1 MRLPFALIRA
11 IALLFFTTPI
21 LSGCAA
27 LLDRPAGIQPPSDQ
41 QLRDWAD
48 HRERVE
54 SLNDWQFEG
63 RAAIR
68 SGISGGSVRVNWT
81 QVGDVTALTL
91 NGPFD
96 SGTLA
101 LTGTTSHMLITDGRG
116 NSRMTDAPISL
127 LEEQTGWRVPLDR
140 LPRWV
145 RGLPSG
151 DLDQLPPGDFQ
162 LDPQGRLAAL
172 HEQDWEIDY
181 DRYQSVSG
189 SHVLPHFIEL
199 ENDDIRI
206 RMVVDRWIL
215 ETDARD

>member
-1 MRLPFALIRA
+1 MRLPSALIRTT
-11 IALLFFTTPI
+11 ALLFSTSLI
-21 LSGCAA
+21 LSGCASM
-27 LLDRPAGIQPPSDQ
+27 LDRPGGVEPPSEQ
-41 QLRDWAD
+41 QLLDWAE

-54 SLNDWQFEG
+54 ALNDWQFEG

-68 SGISGGSVRVNWT
+68 SGISGGSVRVDWT

-116 NSRMTDAPISL
+116 NSRMTDTPIAL

-151 DLDQLPPGDFQ
+151 DLAQLPPGDFQ
-162 LDPQGRLAAL
+162 LDPQGRLVAL
-172 HEQDWEIDY
+172 HEQDWDIHY

-189 SHVLPHFIEL
+189 KHTLPRFIEL

-206 RMVVDRWIL
+206 RLVVDRWNL
-215 ETDARD
+215 EDDGRE

>member
-1 MRLPFALIRA
+1 MRLPFALFCA
-11 IALLFFTTPI
+11 TALLFSTTLI

-27 LLDRPAGIQPPSDQ
+27 LLDRPEGVQPPSEQ
-41 QLRDWAD
+41 QLVDWAE
-48 HRERVE
+48 HRNRIE

-68 SGISGGSVRVNWT
+68 SGISGGSVRVDWT
-81 QVGDVTALTL
+81 QVGDVTAVTL
-91 NGPFD
+91 SGPFD

-101 LTGTTSHMLITDGRG
+101 LTGTTAHMLITDGRG
-116 NSRMTDAPISL
+116 NSRMTDTPIAL

-145 RGLPSG
+145 RGLSSG
-151 DLDQLPPGDFQ
+151 DLAQLPPGDFQ

-172 HEQDWEIDY
+172 NEQDWKIDY
-181 DRYQSVSG
+181 DHYQSVSG
-189 SHVLPHFIEL
+189 GYALPHFIEL

-215 ETDARD
+215 EAEGRE

>member
-11 IALLFFTTPI
+11 TALLFSTTLV

-27 LLDRPAGIQPPSDQ
+27 MLDRPAGVEPPSDQ
-41 QLRDWAD
+41 QLLDWAE

-68 SGISGGSVRVNWT
+68 SGISGGSVRVDWT

-101 LTGTTSHMLITDGRG
+101 LTGTASHMLITDGRG
-116 NSRMTDAPISL
+116 NSRMTDTPIAL

-145 RGLPSG
+145 RGLPSTH
-151 DLDQLPPGDFQ
+151 LAQLPPSDFQ
-162 LDPQGRLAAL
+162 LDSQGRLTAL
-172 HEQDWEIDY
+172 HEQGWQIEY
-181 DRYQSVSG
+181 DRYRSVSG
-189 SHVLPHFIEL
+189 SSALPHFIEL

-206 RMVVDRWIL
+206 RMVVDRWKL
-215 ETDARD
+215 EADARD